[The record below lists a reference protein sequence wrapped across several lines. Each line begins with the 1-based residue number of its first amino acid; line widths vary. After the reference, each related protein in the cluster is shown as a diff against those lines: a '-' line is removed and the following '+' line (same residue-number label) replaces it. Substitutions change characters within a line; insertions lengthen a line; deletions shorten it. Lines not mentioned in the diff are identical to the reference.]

1 MEILVVEDDASTA
14 AMIEHGLRSLGFA
27 AEVVLSAREA
37 WRRLQV
43 KHVDVVMSDW
53 VMEDM
58 DGLELCRA
66 IRERHER
73 HRGTP
78 YTYFILL
85 TSLTARESRL
95 EAIRAGVDDYL
106 MKPLDRHELLL
117 RLIIA
122 DRVSRVHRRLEFQA
136 EESARLNGELHEAV
150 RTDPLTRVGNRVRLD
165 EDIERLG
172 TSPDAEVAVALVDV
186 DHFKDFNDQYLHL
199 KGDEALQRIAAS
211 LRDTLAAA
219 GCGSSTRVYRFG
231 GEEFVVLLAGADA
244 QRAAELA
251 DRMRLAVMAL
261 GIPHEGAAEGV
272 VTLSVGVAI
281 ARAPGESCSPDA
293 IRAAIRASD
302 KALFDAKREGRNRV
316 VAAPG

>member
-27 AEVVLSAREA
+27 CQVVLSGRDA
-37 WRRLQV
+37 WRSLQL
-43 KHVDVVMSDW
+43 KHVDVVISDW

-73 HRGTP
+73 QHGTP
-78 YTYFILL
+78 YTYFVLL

-117 RLIIA
+117 RLIVA
-122 DRVSRVHRRLEFQA
+122 DRVSRVHRRLEYQA
-136 EESARLNGELHEAV
+136 EESARLNGRLHEAV

-165 EDIERLG
+165 EDIETLG
-172 TSPDAEVAVALVDV
+172 HGREAVAVALVDV
-186 DHFKDFNDQYLHL
+186 DHFKDFNDRYLHL

-211 LRDTLAAA
+211 LRDTLAMT
-219 GCGSSTRVYRFG
+219 GCGPATQVYRFG

-244 QRAAELA
+244 ARAVGVAEDIRAAVMMLA
-251 DRMRLAVMAL
+251 
-261 GIPHEGAAEGV
+261 IPHEGAPEGV
-272 VTLSVGVAI
+272 VTLSVGVAT
-281 ARAPGESCSPDA
+281 ANKPGDACTPDT

-316 VAAPG
+316 VAVPG